1 MIKATIQNSSVAFS
15 AKRIMRVQEIRFPCS
30 ETELSKKLG
39 EIGMNPEHLAPM
51 ATVIEIEPSEL
62 SVLVDCDVSLDA
74 LNYLG
79 KRLDGM
85 DESEHKQYLAALSCD
100 EADTG
105 YSLKNIIN
113 LTYNLARFTLIEDMD
128 DVERVGL
135 IHMLNIRGALSESE
149 YQNKEW
155 LVTEGRKLL
164 ESDKG
169 IDTEYGKLFINEDIP
184 FEENFNGTTFPP
196 YLYNGSPVAVDIGY
210 MGLTEMV
217 ELPCEEIAIKKAL
230 CRLGADDILDCKVEV
245 DSTWDIT
252 DEWSE
257 RISEVE
263 KTKDLFGLNNLLKT
277 VDFSVKQHESI
288 FQKELVRRLCGEGY
302 TVTNDGDWFTVMLN
316 GESVVKISDK
326 DILYTDGNFYDKD
339 KSEVSPLSQIVREI
353 YGYCAAYDKSAP
365 LKAEGLSGKYRCL
378 SEFNGT
384 VLAAKYNE
392 EYGFEFVTWDR
403 TIDGKAVCQGKYF
416 EDYDAAKE
424 NFAVRSG
431 LIDENKLFDTDEL
444 EWLGKCVK
452 FTVRHN
458 GDLKF
463 DDCEFLEKLNE
474 KISENIP
481 EQQPSDELEMLM

>member
-1 MIKATIQNSSVAFS
+1 MIKATIQNSPYCT
-15 AKRIMRVQEIRFPCS
+15 EIRFPCS
-30 ETELSKKLG
+30 ETELSKKLV

-51 ATVIEIEPSEL
+51 ATVLEIEPSEL
-62 SVLVDCDVSLDA
+62 SVLEDCDVSLDA

-79 KRLDGM
+79 KRLDGL
-85 DESEHKQYLAALSCD
+85 DKLERKQFLAALSCD
-100 EADTG
+100 EAEIG
-105 YSLKNIIN
+105 YGLKNIIN
-113 LTYNLARFTLIEDMD
+113 LTDSLARFTLIEDTD
-128 DVERVGL
+128 DLERVGL
-135 IHMLNIRGALSESE
+135 IHMLNVRGALSESE

-326 DILYTDGNFYDKD
+326 DILYTDGNFHDKD

-365 LKAEGLSGKYRCL
+365 LKAEGLSGKY
-378 SEFNGT
+378 
-384 VLAAKYNE
+384 
-392 EYGFEFVTWDR
+392 
-403 TIDGKAVCQGKYF
+403 
-416 EDYDAAKE
+416 
-424 NFAVRSG
+424 
-431 LIDENKLFDTDEL
+431 
-444 EWLGKCVK
+444 
-452 FTVRHN
+452 
-458 GDLKF
+458 
-463 DDCEFLEKLNE
+463 
-474 KISENIP
+474 
-481 EQQPSDELEMLM
+481 